1 MKKLIVL
8 AAALTLSA
16 CVSHNFREGARTNW
30 RCDGDKEFSLRHVA
44 GAVEVYAAGQTY
56 LLQPNGEDAYSNG
69 TVSYS
74 VDGGRATLAG
84 VQNGPYEDCRRRTR
98 WSRFF

>member
-8 AAALTLSA
+8 TAALTLSA
-16 CVSHNFREGARTNW
+16 CVSHNFREGARTNL

-44 GAVEVYAAGQTY
+44 GAVEIYASGQTL
-56 LLQPNGEDAYSNG
+56 LLQPSGEDVYSNG
-69 TVSYS
+69 AVTYS
-74 VDGGRATLAG
+74 ADGGRATLTGAY
-84 VQNGPYEDCRRRTR
+84 NGPYENCQRRTR